1 MSLPWKKRVS
11 LKKMTECRYGNNKA
25 QAVCCAI
32 AKDLAKELRED
43 IDLQEIHY
51 SMGVVSRHGGAG
63 FEELLD
69 KLFLWGDL
77 NRIWF
82 DTKF

>member
-11 LKKMTECRYGNNKA
+11 LKRMTKCRYDSTKA
-25 QAVCCAI
+25 QTLRCII
-32 AKDLAKELRED
+32 ARDLTKELRED
-43 IDLQEIHY
+43 TDLCEIY
-51 SMGVVSRHGGAG
+51 DGIGGIGRHGGAG

>member
-1 MSLPWKKRVS
+1 MSLPWKKHVS
-11 LKKMTECRYGNNKA
+11 LKKMTECCYGKTKA

-43 IDLQEIHY
+43 RDLQEIHY
-51 SMGVVSRHGGAG
+51 DMGTIGRHGGAG
-63 FEELLD
+63 FEQLLD

>member
-11 LKKMTECRYGNNKA
+11 LERMTKCTYDSTKA
-25 QAVCCAI
+25 QTLCCI
-32 AKDLAKELRED
+32 LAKDLAKELRED
-43 IDLQEIHY
+43 RDLQEIHY
-51 SMGVVSRHGGAG
+51 DIGTIGRHGRAG
-63 FEELLD
+63 FDQLLD

>member
-11 LKKMTECRYGNNKA
+11 LKRMTKCAYDSTKA
-25 QAVCCAI
+25 QTLCCI
-32 AKDLAKELRED
+32 LAKNLAKELRED
-43 IDLQEIHY
+43 RDLQEIHY
-51 SMGVVSRHGGAG
+51 DMGTIGRHGGAG
-63 FEELLD
+63 FEQLLD

>member
-1 MSLPWKKRVS
+1 MSLPWKKLVS
-11 LKKMTECRYGNNKA
+11 LKKMTECCCGKTKA

-43 IDLQEIHY
+43 RDLQEIHY
-51 SMGVVSRHGGAG
+51 DMGTIGRHGGAG
-63 FEELLD
+63 FEQLLD
-69 KLFLWGDL
+69 KLFIWGDL

>member
-11 LKKMTECRYGNNKA
+11 LKKMTECCYGKTKA

-32 AKDLAKELRED
+32 AKDLVKELRED
-43 IDLQEIHY
+43 RDLQEIHY
-51 SMGVVSRHGGAG
+51 DMGTIGRHGGAG
-63 FEELLD
+63 FGQLLD

>member
-1 MSLPWKKRVS
+1 MSLPWKKHVS
-11 LKKMTECRYGNNKA
+11 LKKMTECCYGKTKA

-32 AKDLAKELRED
+32 AKDLAKELRDD
-43 IDLQEIHY
+43 IDLREIHY
-51 SMGVVSRHGGAG
+51 SMGLFGKNGGED
-63 FEELLD
+63 FDKLLNE
-69 KLFLWGDL
+69 LFLWGDL

>member
-1 MSLPWKKRVS
+1 MSLPWKKRIS
-11 LKKMTECRYGNNKA
+11 LKRMTKCTYDSTKA
-25 QAVCCAI
+25 QTLCCI
-32 AKDLAKELRED
+32 IVKDLAKELRED
-43 IDLQEIHY
+43 RDLQEIHD
-51 SMGVVSRHGGAG
+51 SIGVIGRHGGAG
-63 FEELLD
+63 FEQLLD

>member
-11 LKKMTECRYGNNKA
+11 LKKMTECCYGKTKA
-25 QAVCCAI
+25 QAVCRAI
-32 AKDLAKELRED
+32 AKDLAKELRDD
-43 IDLQEIHY
+43 IDLREIHC
-51 SMGVVSRHGGAG
+51 SMGLFGKNGGG
-63 FEELLD
+63 DFDKLLNE
-69 KLFLWGDL
+69 LFLWGDL

>member
-11 LKKMTECRYGNNKA
+11 LKKMTECCYGKTKA

-32 AKDLAKELRED
+32 AKDLAKEYRDD

-51 SMGVVSRHGGAG
+51 SMGLVGKNGGED
-63 FEELLD
+63 FDKLLNE
-69 KLFLWGDL
+69 LFLWGDL

>member
-11 LKKMTECRYGNNKA
+11 LKKMTECCYGKTKA

-32 AKDLAKELRED
+32 AKDLAKELRDD
-43 IDLQEIHY
+43 IDLREIHY
-51 SMGVVSRHGGAG
+51 DMGTIGRHGGAG
-63 FEELLD
+63 FEQLLD
-69 KLFLWGDL
+69 KLILWGDL

-82 DTKF
+82 DMKF

>member
-11 LKKMTECRYGNNKA
+11 LKKMTECCYGKTKA

-43 IDLQEIHY
+43 RDLQEIHY
-51 SMGVVSRHGGAG
+51 DMGTIGSHGGAG
-63 FEELLD
+63 FEQLLD
-69 KLFLWGDL
+69 NLIVWGDL

-82 DTKF
+82 DMKF

>member
-11 LKKMTECRYGNNKA
+11 LKRMTKCACDSTKA
-25 QAVCCAI
+25 QNLCCI
-32 AKDLAKELRED
+32 LAKDLAKELRED
-43 IDLQEIHY
+43 RDLQEIHY
-51 SMGVVSRHGGAG
+51 GMGTIGRHGGEG
-63 FEELLD
+63 FEQLLD

-77 NRIWF
+77 NRVWF